1 LEFTISSKLI
11 RMGSFTDLI
20 VYQKAFSLAM
30 EIFEISKRFPKEERY
45 SLTDQIRRS
54 SRFVCSNLAES
65 YRKRLY
71 PAHFMSKLT
80 DSDMENSETDVW
92 LQFSCAAK
100 YITDEEMTSLQTKN
114 GEVGKMLGY
123 MIKNPEKYRK

>member
-20 VYQKAFSLAM
+20 VYQKAFSLVM

-54 SRFVCSNLAES
+54 SRSVCSNLAES

-71 PAHFMSKLT
+71 PAYFMSKLT

-92 LQFSCAAK
+92 LQFS
-100 YITDEEMTSLQTKN
+100 
-114 GEVGKMLGY
+114 MLLNILP
-123 MIKNPEKYRK
+123 MKKWPHC